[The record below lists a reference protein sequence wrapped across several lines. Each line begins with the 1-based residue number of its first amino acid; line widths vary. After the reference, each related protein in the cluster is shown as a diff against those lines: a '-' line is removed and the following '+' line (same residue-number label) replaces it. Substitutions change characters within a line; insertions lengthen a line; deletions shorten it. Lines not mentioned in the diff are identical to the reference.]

1 MAPKQA
7 RSSEQNN
14 KTSKPANENEV
25 VNVEDIEDDDYQYS
39 DSSFREL
46 QPDELHNGYEA
57 SIEDWVLRN
66 NLIKK
71 TVTARVYKFDGLRQ
85 THRVHCGKFTGE
97 VPDEDEI
104 GRTFGAG
111 KYSVIVNATDKTN
124 QRRISEYKF
133 TCAEVYDDIKN
144 NPYGFSP
151 GMQHAPNPM
160 MFMGMGNPDKS
171 FDKSMDAMAKMLAM
185 IMPLVK
191 QQNTQP
197 QNVTDMI
204 GDTYKMMTGIM
215 KRSVLDQ
222 TQLINDM
229 GRRQAGLDGV
239 VENIEESTGMAG
251 ILAQLKPYVDSLV
264 PLLVGQPN
272 LIQRSQAQAAVQTI
286 KKHPE
291 YKDFVRNRR
300 LVSQLCKFIEE
311 KHGKEAVQAV
321 LKNFQISKPRRK
333 IKPVK

>member
-1 MAPKQA
+1 MTKQA
-7 RSSEQNN
+7 RSSEQ
-14 KTSKPANENEV
+14 KQKPTKENQEV
-25 VNVEDIEDDDYQYS
+25 VNVEDIEDDDYKYS
-39 DSSFREL
+39 DSAFREL
-46 QPDELHNGYEA
+46 EPSELHNGYEA
-57 SIEDWVLRN
+57 SVEDWLLRN

-71 TVTARVYKFDGLRQ
+71 SVVARVYKFDGIRN
-85 THRVHCGKFTGE
+85 TSRVHCGKFVDE

-111 KYSVIVNATDKTN
+111 KYSVILNANDSGG

-133 TCAEVYDDIKN
+133 TCAEVYDEIKN
-144 NPYGFSP
+144 NPMGYNPAMGY
-151 GMQHAPNPM
+151 NPM
-160 MFMGMGNPDKS
+160 MGMMGMGSADRS

-185 IMPLVK
+185 IMPLVR

-204 GDTYKMMTGIM
+204 SDTYKMMTGIM

-229 GRRQAGLDGV
+229 GRRNAGLDGV

-264 PLLVGQPN
+264 PLFVGQPN
-272 LIQRSQAQAAVQTI
+272 LIQKSQAAATVQAI

-291 YKDFVRNRR
+291 YPQFVRNRKM
-300 LVSQLCKFIEE
+300 VSQLCKFIED
-311 KHGKEAVQAV
+311 KHGKKAVAAV
-321 LKNFQISKPRRK
+321 LKNFQISKPRRR
-333 IKPVK
+333 IKTPK